1 VETQWTSMTL
11 FTSLHRFAAS
21 ISITR
26 IASGMIHGSFHR
38 TPGYTRPGGRR
49 VRNGAPNPGLVP
61 SVQRVFVPVSTTINY
76 FRSRKIELGVF
87 GPPINRARHD
97 VVTLG
102 DGDCRQTP
110 ARPIVSAGGLS
121 DADRLF
127 ERGKPSKDVSNDVDH
142 LRSVCPCQ
150 DDKPQIPLQ
159 TGS

>member
-1 VETQWTSMTL
+1 MTL
-11 FTSLHRFAAS
+11 FTPLHRFAAS

-26 IASGMIHGSFHR
+26 MASGMIHGSFHR

-61 SVQRVFVPVSTTINY
+61 SVQLVFVPVATTIDH
-76 FRSRKIELGVF
+76 FCSRKIELGGF
-87 GPPINRARHD
+87 GPSINRARHN

-102 DGDCRQTP
+102 NGNCRQTP

-127 ERGKPSKDVSNDVDH
+127 ERGKPSKDVSNDVGH